1 MAEAFTPV
9 NPQKVKVICCGI
21 PVTQYRGMDQYVAV
35 RPLNDLANSTGGA
48 DADVAT
54 VLNLL
59 NTGEMTVRVFKNSPT
74 YKLLRAAAVAFQT
87 TGIFAPSSVIDL
99 NDPLDTCYAQ
109 QSYIKR
115 HSDDIYSTNSAD
127 LVREY
132 TIFMANILRI

>member
-1 MAEAFTPV
+1 MAVAFTPV
-9 NPQKVKVICCGI
+9 NPEKVITICCGI
-21 PVTQYRGMDQYVAV
+21 LVNQYRGADQYVTV

-54 VLNLL
+54 TLMPL

-87 TGIFAPSSVIDL
+87 TGIFAPSSVVDL
-99 NDPLDTCYAQ
+99 NDPLDTSYSQ

-115 HSDDIYSTNSAD
+115 HSDDVYSTNSAD

-132 TIFMANILRI
+132 TIFMVNILRV